1 MKSAE
6 QLGREARERNS
17 NSDLNPFEGIN
28 KYKADKWQDGW
39 IDKDLELWRESGMDN
54 FQWMRY
60 CEKTLK

>member
-28 KYKADKWQDGW
+28 KYKAEKWLMGW
-39 IDKDLELWRESGMDN
+39 IDKEVELFIASGMSEL
-54 FQWMRY
+54 QWERY
-60 CEKTLK
+60 CQKTLK